1 MTRHLP
7 VVPRR
12 RGMTTAMS
20 PAFSGAIVAEAEVLN
35 LVPPSRVGTGICFL
49 DHMIDQLTSHG
60 QVGVTLRCGVVHA
73 SPEVTSSS
81 NKRAAPCS
89 PTSYFAPLKDY
100 ATGQTARPHDR
111 DIFIAAGTALGAALR
126 RVVEEVASEAEKSQ
140 ASSYGAAAVFCC
152 PLDEAFAEAVLDLQ
166 PLDATRHGRCVVSL
180 EPYGRFAGGPSGR
193 KWIGRYRTEHTPL
206 FWESL
211 TAALGADLTLR
222 RVRGGN
228 AHHVIESAFKSF
240 ARAFRA
246 ALDCMADGSP
256 HGCASPS
263 AGPAAPAVQPRLP
276 RTSERR
282 RATKET
288 TIEVRVNLDAPWL
301 DADAPKG
308 GGSAWTGE
316 VMTAT
321 KLHASVRHT
330 SRVATGITVL
340 DRVLTELA
348 RAAGIEMIVHCEGDR
363 YIDDHHSAED
373 VAITLGQCMHEALGD
388 KAGLARMGCA
398 EGEHGSARVRAVL
411 DLSNRP
417 HFCSDLSLD
426 EEFVGGLAAEGTT
439 GEPAGGGVG
448 SGVAPGEA
456 PAPADVLCGNVLSCE
471 MLFHVFDSLTLEMRS
486 TCHLEALADPG
497 SPGHTLELALAAA
510 EAYGA
515 ALSRAIRIDPRRH
528 GTVASSKG
536 TLSK

>member
-1 MTRHLP
+1 
-7 VVPRR
+7 
-12 RGMTTAMS
+12 MS
-20 PAFSGAIVAEAEVLN
+20 SSTSTAFSGAIVAEAEVLN

-81 NKRAAPCS
+81 NKRAAPSS
-89 PTSYFAPLKDY
+89 PTSFFAPLKDY
-100 ATGQTARPHDR
+100 ASDQTARPHDR

-126 RVVEEVASEAEKSQ
+126 RVVEEVASEAVKSQ
-140 ASSYGAAAVFCC
+140 ASSHGAAAVFCC
-152 PLDEAFAEAVLDLQ
+152 PLDEAFAEAILDLQ
-166 PLDATRHGRCVVSL
+166 PQDATRRGRCVVSL

-211 TAALGADLTLR
+211 TAALGADLVLR

-246 ALDCMADGSP
+246 ALDSMADGLP

-263 AGPAAPAVQPRLP
+263 AGPAAPAVQPRQP
-276 RTSERR
+276 RTAERR

-373 VAITLGQCMHEALGD
+373 VAITLGQCLHEALGD

-398 EGEHGSARVRAVL
+398 EGEYGSARVRAVL

-426 EEFVGGLAAEGTT
+426 EEFVGGLGAEGTT
-439 GEPAGGGVG
+439 GAPAGGGAGGGAG
-448 SGVAPGEA
+448 SDGEPGEA
-456 PAPADVLCGNVLSCE
+456 PAPADVLCGSVLSCE
-471 MLFHVFDSLTLEMRS
+471 MLFHVFDSLSLEMRS

-497 SPGHTLELALAAA
+497 SPGHTLALALAAA

-515 ALSRAIRIDPRRH
+515 ALSRAIRIDPRRR